1 MFQTNVAQE
10 GRQNNHCSNVTGD
23 ETVDLTGGRLQGRC
37 VTEDGSF
44 NGFSKVH
51 TGPADAKGG
60 GGTTRLAQQNVA
72 QRGRQNN
79 DCASRN
85 TFSLTASGDKIQ
97 SNCADEDTSVS
108 DHTYSQGR
116 GASAEG
122 RSGGNFDQQ
131 NVAQA
136 GRQNNICDS
145 PDYVFPDLTGS
156 RFDTD
161 CTNKDASVSRHT
173 SDKSGGA
180 QARGAQAGSSEV
192 QDIAQEGRQNNFCAN
207 PNSTDADPV
216 SDSRVDA
223 DCANKDASLSE
234 KTRHKGGGAQA
245 KGGALAQE
253 QQNIAQEGR
262 QNNSC
267 ANPNVS
273 TLDLSGARTDT
284 DCVNKDVSRTK
295 HSLVKGGPARAE
307 GGSGEDVFQQNIAQ
321 EGRQNNACDNANDS
335 DITATG
341 GRSKNRCATV
351 DGSKNR
357 HTVETSRGAAAV
369 GGSGVADLS
378 QQNIAQSGRQNNAC
392 ANANDSDITATGG
405 RSKNRCATVDGSK
418 NRHTVETSRG
428 AEAVGGP
435 SAADLSQQNIAQE
448 GRQNNAC
455 ANHNG
460 LNADVTGA
468 RQDTACVTVDR
479 SVNAGTKKSSGGA
492 SVEGGSSVA
501 DLFQQN
507 IAQEGRQNNACGNT
521 NNLTLTANGGSTQ
534 NQCVAV
540 DRSVNIGTQED

>member
-60 GGTTRLAQQNVA
+60 GGTSRLAQQNVA

-85 TFSLTASGDKIQ
+85 TFSLSSSGDKIQ

-108 DHTYSQGR
+108 DHTYSEGR

-145 PDYVFPDLTGS
+145 PNYVFPDLTGS

-180 QARGAQAGSSEV
+180 QARGAQAGSAEV

-207 PNSTDADPV
+207 PNSTDASPV
-216 SDSRVDA
+216 SDSRTDV

-234 KTRHKGGGAQA
+234 HTRHKGGGAQA

-262 QNNSC
+262 QNNTC
-267 ANPNVS
+267 ANPNIS

-295 HSLVKGGPARAE
+295 HSVVKGGPARAE
-307 GGSGEDVFQQNIAQ
+307 GGSGDDVFQQNIAQ
-321 EGRQNNACDNANDS
+321 EGRQNNACDNANDA

-341 GRSKNRCATV
+341 GRTKNRCVTV

-357 HTVETSRGAAAV
+357 HTVETNRGAEAV
-369 GGSGVADLS
+369 GGSSVADLS

-392 ANANDSDITATGG
+392 AN
-405 RSKNRCATVDGSK
+405 
-418 NRHTVETSRG
+418 
-428 AEAVGGP
+428 
-435 SAADLSQQNIAQE
+435 
-448 GRQNNAC
+448 
-455 ANHNG
+455 HNG
-460 LNADVTGA
+460 LDADVTGA

-521 NNLTLTANGGSTQ
+521 NNLTLTGDGGSTQ